1 MYIFNFGS
9 FPLLG
14 AAHLELN
21 DDDEVGE
28 DGAEDAG
35 QRGLV
40 HLKESHGAQWWSF
53 IHQINQLVQLL
64 LTLFRAG
71 PYRRPATAKIFL
83 KSF

>member
-14 AAHLELN
+14 AAAHFELN

-64 LTLFRAG
+64 LTLFRAA
-71 PYRRPATAKIFL
+71 PYRRPTTTKI
-83 KSF
+83 